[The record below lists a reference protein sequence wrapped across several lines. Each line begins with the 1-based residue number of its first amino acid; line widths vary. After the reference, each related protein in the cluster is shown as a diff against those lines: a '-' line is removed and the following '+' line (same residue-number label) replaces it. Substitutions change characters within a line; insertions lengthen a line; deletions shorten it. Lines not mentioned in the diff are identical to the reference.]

1 MAFFW
6 RLWRLNLVKQS
17 KSTTNGEPSQKAR
30 FTLENTG
37 KPIKKALLLKGYELG

>member
-6 RLWRLNLVKQS
+6 RFLRLNEVKQS
-17 KSTTNGEPSQKAR
+17 KSTTNGETSRKTQ

-37 KPIKKALLLKGYELG
+37 KPIKKALRRKGYELG